1 MADLLC
7 STNRKLQADTE
18 LLQQKTEFYEHSN
31 GSNYQNETKV
41 LQQQHEKINDPD
53 WWYKKADVTLT
64 LCITRQQKWTRQ
76 L

>member
-53 WWYKKADVTLT
+53 W
-64 LCITRQQKWTRQ
+64 
-76 L
+76 